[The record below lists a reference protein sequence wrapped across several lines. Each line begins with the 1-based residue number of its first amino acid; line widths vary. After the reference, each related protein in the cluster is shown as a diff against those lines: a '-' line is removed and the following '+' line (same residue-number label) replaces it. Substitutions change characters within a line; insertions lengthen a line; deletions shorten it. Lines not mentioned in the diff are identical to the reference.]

1 MPIKVVSSYT
11 LILDFSLIKMKL
23 NNDEVLESQSKQ
35 IYHKY
40 TLEFKLN
47 VKRNILPTY
56 LTNGEL
62 SFK

>member
-1 MPIKVVSSYT
+1 
-11 LILDFSLIKMKL
+11 MKL